1 MRTSVN
7 TDKGHYSVP
16 ESEPPIVSLAFEP
29 DTGYLRVVHE
39 PTEAVKPETFHSF
52 YLTFSPPGW
61 VAMKAFYYNYK
72 VNVTDRSIV
81 VFQEKYLRGNF
92 TALSTENSGRTY

>member
-52 YLTFSPPGW
+52 YLTFSPPG
-61 VAMKAFYYNYK
+61 
-72 VNVTDRSIV
+72 
-81 VFQEKYLRGNF
+81 
-92 TALSTENSGRTY
+92 

>member
-16 ESEPPIVSLAFEP
+16 ESETLIVSLAFEP

-39 PTEAVKPETFHSF
+39 PVEAGET
-52 YLTFSPPGW
+52 
-61 VAMKAFYYNYK
+61 
-72 VNVTDRSIV
+72 
-81 VFQEKYLRGNF
+81 
-92 TALSTENSGRTY
+92 